1 MPLSGTES
9 TVPAARQSSK
19 RQESSRFSSWAGSP
33 SSETS
38 IAKWAM
44 PSRKPRKMGGT
55 LMPSRCTSLDLSQPS
70 SGRSPHSSTFSLAK
84 GR

>member
-1 MPLSGTES
+1 MPLSETES
-9 TVPAARQSSK
+9 SVPAARQSSK
-19 RQESSRFSSWAGSP
+19 RQDSSRLSSWAGSP

-38 IAKWAM
+38 MAKWAV

-55 LMPSRCTSLDLSQPS
+55 LMRSRCTSPEVSQPS
-70 SGRSPHSSTFSLAK
+70 SGPLPLSRTFSFAK